1 MAESARKSKPIQA
14 RLPEVEWRL
23 PSTPPDTSELDA
35 DWSDAA
41 PPRASLIMLKQMHP
55 RRAPRLPEPPRLRP
69 RGSAPPRAPS
79 SAPPVMAMTD
89 ELLHDVWDGPT
100 AMLVLIELP
109 GVEPE
114 QLLLRLGS
122 HALYLDVEVPIG
134 ISRPGLAPG
143 HHELCVELPIGLA
156 GDALDASLANGLLRV
171 RISKAQAGPRRVPI
185 SSAE

>member
-1 MAESARKSKPIQA
+1 MPESARKSKPIRE
-14 RLPEVEWRL
+14 RLPEVKWRL
-23 PSTPPDTSELDA
+23 PSSPPDTSDLDA

-41 PPRASLIMLKQMHP
+41 PPRASVIVLKQTHP
-55 RRAPRLPEPPRLRP
+55 RPAPRLPELPHLRLRSSVP
-69 RGSAPPRAPS
+69 ARAPS
-79 SAPPVMAMTD
+79 SMPPAMAMTA

-100 AMLVLIELP
+100 AMLVLVELP

-114 QLLLRLGS
+114 QLSLRLGS

-156 GDALDASLANGLLRV
+156 GDALDAALANGLLRV